1 VLAAFD
7 QGDLRWLHH
16 RRPAREARLTSRA
29 SIWHYATV
37 PSNHVLD
44 IKIINCGG
52 LRDLMS
58 EMESSFLVSALG
70 LFRNVAGLGKG
81 LPRANVNLVRA
92 YDAKDFY
99 RAAFDDVHILHLIG
113 HAHADELEVGWSK
126 TRVKAGDLYSK
137 AYAAGHPLPPIVVAT
152 GCHVQSAKWQS
163 GMTDAGAEILIA
175 SKDKPTPAAL
185 TAFDMA
191 FYSALLAQVRR
202 GKPLAERVKASF
214 QLADAH
220 YRAIHAV
227 GTPFAKFT
235 LVEL

>member
-1 VLAAFD
+1 VSICHDAF
-7 QGDLRWLHH
+7 
-16 RRPAREARLTSRA
+16 
-29 SIWHYATV
+29 V
-37 PSNHVLD
+37 PSSHVLD

-70 LFRNVAGLGKG
+70 LFRNVAGLGRG

-92 YDAKDFY
+92 YDAKGFY
-99 RAAFDDVHILHLIG
+99 RAAFDDVQILHLIG
-113 HAHADELEVGWSK
+113 HANKDELEIGWSK
-126 TRVKAGDLYSK
+126 TRVKAGDLEAK
-137 AYAAGHPLPPIVVAT
+137 AYAAKHPLPPIIVAT
-152 GCHVQSAKWQS
+152 GCHVQSLDWQS
-163 GMTDAGAEILIA
+163 GMQAAGAELLIA

-202 GKPLAERVKASF
+202 GQTLTQRVKASF
-214 QLADAH
+214 ALADQH